1 MTSQGPS
8 HVLPRIVRFLAV
20 HMAFGLFVG
29 IAFASV
35 LILTNAAGLNDLL
48 AGDTSPM
55 LPMFV
60 FYFMFAL
67 TFASVAMGIGV
78 MTMPRQNAPTEKPKH
93 SG

>member
-8 HVLPRIVRFLAV
+8 YALPRIVRFLAV

-48 AGDTSPM
+48 AGDSSPL

-78 MTMPRQNAPTEKPKH
+78 MTMPRQSATAKKPKPN
-93 SG
+93 G